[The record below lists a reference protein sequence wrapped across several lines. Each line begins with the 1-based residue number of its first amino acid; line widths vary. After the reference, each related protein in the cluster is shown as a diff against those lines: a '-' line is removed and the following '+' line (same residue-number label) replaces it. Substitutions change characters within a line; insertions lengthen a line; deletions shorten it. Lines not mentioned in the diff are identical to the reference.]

1 MIMVIWNSKKIEKNK
16 IKNIN
21 RKWKEE
27 NKQYL
32 DELQRFF
39 DRADNI
45 KDIDLKQSIINQM
58 MICDEILT
66 KIAENKFED
75 FYREGYEKAKN
86 G

>member
-1 MIMVIWNSKKIEKNK
+1 MKVIWNSKKIERNK
-16 IKNIN
+16 VRPIN

-32 DELQRFF
+32 DELQKFF

-45 KDIDLKQSIINQM
+45 KDIDLKKSIINQM

-75 FYREGYEKAKN
+75 FYKEGYKKAKN